1 MASTEKKVRGR
12 PKNALAW
19 TNVTVFLRIFRAK
32 NDFLWSG
39 NDIQW
44 SMEPLAE
51 RFGILRIRK
60 NAKVCNLKKK
70 AIGQFAKEFKSA
82 KLKVEAIF
90 MHPENSLTGERKSL
104 QVDVNLPVERGM
116 EYTLILYMVDE

>member
-1 MASTEKKVRGR
+1 MTSTEKKVRGR
-12 PKNALAW
+12 PKKALAW
-19 TNVTVFLRIFRAK
+19 TNVTVFLRIFRSK

-44 SMEPLAE
+44 STEPLAE

-60 NAKVCNLKKK
+60 TAKVCNLKKK
-70 AIGQFAKEFKSA
+70 AVGQFAKEFKST
-82 KLKVEAIF
+82 KLKAEAMF
-90 MHPENSLTGERKSL
+90 MHPENSSIGERKSL

-116 EYTLILYMVDE
+116 EYTLILYIMDE